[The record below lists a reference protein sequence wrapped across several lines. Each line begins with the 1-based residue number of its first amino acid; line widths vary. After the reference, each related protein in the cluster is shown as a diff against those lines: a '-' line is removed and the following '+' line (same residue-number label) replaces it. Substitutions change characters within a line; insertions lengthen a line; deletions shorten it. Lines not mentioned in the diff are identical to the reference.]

1 VPITIP
7 GGKPVTAEPGDTP
20 TSPLSKE
27 DPVLVTADA
36 PRTAKL
42 PAVPRSFSAATKAD
56 RTLHAKLRVN
66 LMVVK
71 MNDNQ

>member
-7 GGKPVTAEPGDTP
+7 GGKPVTAEPGNTP

-27 DPVLVTADA
+27 GPVLTTVDA

-56 RTLHAKLRVN
+56 KTLQAKLRVN
-66 LMVVK
+66 FIVMK